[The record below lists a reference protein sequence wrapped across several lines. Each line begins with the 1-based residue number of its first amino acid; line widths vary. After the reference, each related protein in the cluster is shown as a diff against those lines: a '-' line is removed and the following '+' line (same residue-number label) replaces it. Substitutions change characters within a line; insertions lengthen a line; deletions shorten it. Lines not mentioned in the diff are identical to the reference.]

1 MKFVFVALLMCLS
14 FSAVADE
21 PQSVTKQDV
30 VAAAREFRT
39 AVELI
44 KDVHTA
50 MAGNAPENFAVPKSK
65 IVVYQR
71 ARKHLERS
79 IDLNPF
85 YPDVYVYLANSY
97 WEIED
102 DLDRAIKTYSK
113 AIDLDPTYDD
123 VISARA
129 SVLVMLNRIADAKK
143 DLQRLES
150 LKSPHAAMIR
160 TEIATHKE
168 VREQ

>member
-1 MKFVFVALLMCLS
+1 MRSVLVALLLCLTL
-14 FSAVADE
+14 SAVAGE
-21 PQSVTKQDV
+21 PQSVAKQDV

-39 AVELI
+39 AVKLI
-44 KDVHTA
+44 TDVHTA
-50 MAGNAPENFAVPKSK
+50 MAGNASENFAVPKSK

-71 ARKHLERS
+71 ARKHLEMS

-85 YPDVYVYLANSY
+85 YPETYVYLANSY
-97 WEIED
+97 WEIEY
-102 DLDRAIKTYSK
+102 DLDRTIKTYSK

-150 LKSPHAAMIR
+150 LKSPHAVMIR
-160 TEIATHKE
+160 TEIASHKE
-168 VREQ
+168 GREQ